1 MVWSLEFFAL
11 ANGAL
16 IARWFVLILL
26 VPFIMFQADK
36 ALGAQAAL
44 CPGPIRAVFFMLMVI
59 HGFSLGERFL
69 TDWTIHARGS
79 DDWYKICLRGFVSR
93 FWADASPTRIP
104 DLFKK
109 ADARSRK
116 ITPLLIN
123 PQFFFLSWENH
134 ESAVLMTSCY
144 II

>member
-1 MVWSLEFFAL
+1 MLEAVTTGTKY
-11 ANGAL
+11 AC
-16 IARWFVLILL
+16 
-26 VPFIMFQADK
+26 AD
-36 ALGAQAAL
+36 
-44 CPGPIRAVFFMLMVI
+44 
-59 HGFSLGERFL
+59 
-69 TDWTIHARGS
+69 
-79 DDWYKICLRGFVSR
+79 
-93 FWADASPTRIP
+93 WADASPTCVP

-123 PQFFFLSWENH
+123 PQFFFLWWENH